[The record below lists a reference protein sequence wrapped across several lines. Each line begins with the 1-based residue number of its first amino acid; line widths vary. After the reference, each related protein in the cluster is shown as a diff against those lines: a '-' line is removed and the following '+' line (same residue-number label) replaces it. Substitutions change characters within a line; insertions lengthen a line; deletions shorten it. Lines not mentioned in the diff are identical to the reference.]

1 MSRAVLIRR
10 FTTSPADICGQW
22 DRIRAAVAATSGVAK
37 LVPCTRQYPP
47 GRAPTR
53 PVAGAVRIVAGP
65 VIEPDQRLSLARS
78 RPATAI
84 TPGSRA
90 GYQTLVSEDAARLP
104 VQATTTTSR
113 ANA

>member
-1 MSRAVLIRR
+1 M
-10 FTTSPADICGQW
+10 
-22 DRIRAAVAATSGVAK
+22 
-37 LVPCTRQYPP
+37 
-47 GRAPTR
+47 
-53 PVAGAVRIVAGP
+53 
-65 VIEPDQRLSLARS
+65 IEPDQRFSLSRS

-90 GYQTLVSEDAARLP
+90 GYQTFDVVDVATLP